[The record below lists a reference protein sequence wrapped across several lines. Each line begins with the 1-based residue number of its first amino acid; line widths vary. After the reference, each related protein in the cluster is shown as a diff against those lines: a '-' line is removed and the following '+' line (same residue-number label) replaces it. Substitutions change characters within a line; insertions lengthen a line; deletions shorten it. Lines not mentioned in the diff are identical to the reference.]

1 MLARPGLTRRS
12 RLPRRRKCPKKCKAK
27 KDVWCKAFSRKKA
40 IQLPEEV
47 IPPHVSENALS
58 AARETFARA

>member
-27 KDVWCKAFSRKKA
+27 KDVWCKAFSKKK
-40 IQLPEEV
+40 QY
-47 IPPHVSENALS
+47 SCQKK
-58 AARETFARA
+58 